1 MYMKLRTQH
10 ERGAL
15 DIKERRRGINVNFK
29 ELHVARAKDVLVL
42 KIKERRAFNVPWN
55 LSAAHYELKT
65 SEGAASPGRR
75 GRGHHRSFS
84 GPIRSFTNDIL

>member
-1 MYMKLRTQH
+1 M
-10 ERGAL
+10 
-15 DIKERRRGINVNFK
+15 
-29 ELHVARAKDVLVL
+29 ARAKDVLVL

-75 GRGHHRSFS
+75 GRGQERWSRVSSSQFCWTSSFIYEQHS
-84 GPIRSFTNDIL
+84 ITPFIPPHTFLKR